1 MKNIMNIQIHLR
13 LHIKVEKKRK
23 EYLDKM
29 LVEENELDYLNK
41 SEVGL
46 NSIDEEDNNNS
57 NDNNNSMEENFSNEI
72 EKILIETY
80 NRNISIIT
88 QGNIN
93 EYNKSFKE
101 IQDTEKQIK
110 KCLKRENIK
119 IILLVLKCLSNKIK
133 ELIGKYKEKIFE
145 IEEMKTIKATLQR
158 QILNEQIIR
167 CNNSLESNVATN
179 YNSNESYNSYN
190 EEENFKNNL
199 ILNMQDEISKK
210 ELHIHF

>member
-1 MKNIMNIQIHLR
+1 
-13 LHIKVEKKRK
+13 
-23 EYLDKM
+23 M